1 MTNAELENCIR
12 RLKEGDKSALDPL
25 YRETSRGVFAVAYA
39 LLKDQAAAEDAM
51 QETYV
56 RFVQS
61 VDHYK
66 FESSPQAYLGAISR
80 NVCLNTLKKRSR
92 ELSVDAGES
101 EYLYGTAEPDTRIEQ
116 QDQLEKLLLVLNED
130 ERKILLMKVYG
141 GYKHREIA
149 ELLGKP
155 LGTVLWLYNRAL
167 GKLKKASKAGE
178 TAMMRQSSGVEDKG

>member
-12 RLKEGDKSALDPL
+12 RLKEGDKDALDPL

-39 LLKDQAAAEDAM
+39 MLKDQAAAEDAM

-66 FESSPQAYLGAISR
+66 FGSSPQAYLGAISR
-80 NVCLNTLKKRSR
+80 NVCLNTLKKRGR
-92 ELSVDAGES
+92 ELSVDAGEN
-101 EYLYGTAEPDTRIEQ
+101 EYLYGTSDPNVRAEQRDE
-116 QDQLEKLLLVLNED
+116 LEKLLEVLQED
-130 ERKILLMKVYG
+130 ERKVLLLKVYG
-141 GYKHREIA
+141 GYRHREIA
-149 ELLGKP
+149 ELLVKP

-167 GKLKKASKAGE
+167 GKLKKAAG
-178 TAMMRQSSGVEDKG
+178 RDGKGKDRT